1 MNTGI
6 DIIAAERQRQI
17 EKEGWTK
24 EHDDEHKKGE
34 LAEAAACYAMSKNS
48 RDFLKDATNDYLE
61 ELGWDGSN
69 SPVLWPWDYEWW
81 KEEPEDRIKE
91 LAKAGALIAAE
102 IDRLLRIKELED
114 NLEEE

>member
-1 MNTGI
+1 MKTGI

-24 EHDDEHKKGE
+24 EHDSEHCFGE
-34 LAEAAACYAMSKNS
+34 LANAAACYAMTDFYKM
-48 RDFLKDATNDYLE
+48 RDVISIECEDMTTQQV
-61 ELGWDGSN
+61 
-69 SPVLWPWDYEWW
+69 PILWPWDGNWW
-81 KEEPEDRIKE
+81 KPTPNDRIKE